1 MVYQQVHETIRE
13 IIAIE
18 PAVVEP
24 AIVSISDEIAHDT
37 SIYFCIYLQL
47 NQCSV
52 LRDVHKVLGN
62 VSTSNQPLQGEET
75 CVFDNQFHL

>member
-1 MVYQQVHETIRE
+1 MMRE
-13 IIAIE
+13 IFVVE

-47 NQCSV
+47 NQYLV

-62 VSTSNQPLQGEET
+62 VSTSEQAFQGEET